1 MDDLSEKL
9 SALFSDP
16 EGMEKVRAMAEGLLG
31 SAAPKEKEPAA
42 DLGDIDIG
50 AITRIMGLIN
60 KNRGDDSRVRLL
72 MALKPNLSP
81 ERQGRV
87 DSAVKIL
94 KLIELAPLLKEAGL
108 FNL

>member
-1 MDDLSEKL
+1 MDELSEKL
-9 SALFSDP
+9 SALLSDP
-16 EGMEKVRAMAEGLLG
+16 EGMERVRAMAEGFLG
-31 SAAPKEKEPAA
+31 TSPTKEKESSP

>member
-9 SALFSDP
+9 SALLSDP
-16 EGMEKVRAMAEGLLG
+16 EGMERVRAMAEGLLG
-31 SAAPKEKEPAA
+31 TSPTKEKESSP

>member
-9 SALFSDP
+9 SALLGDP
-16 EGMEKVRAMAEGLLG
+16 ESMEKVKAMAEGLLG
-31 SAAPKEKEPAA
+31 SSAPKEAPPLP
-42 DLGDIDIG
+42 DMGDIDIG
-50 AITRIMGLIN
+50 AITRVMGLLKQN
-60 KNRGDDSRVRLL
+60 KKDDSRVKLL

-81 ERQGRV
+81 QRQGRV